1 MRIIEDKTYYKMSK
15 LVELSNLN
23 NHTISF
29 YDKKGLLPNTVSTS
43 KNMKYYPEITIT
55 VLNLIK
61 YFKDNLNFSID
72 YIKELFDYYQIN
84 FENRSDL
91 ILQSIQMLSNEIKNP
106 ILKKDLLNKN
116 IDEAIKLDLLDDKEV
131 YFKTEI
137 EVLDTFNELKKYDVS
152 TELISQYVKT
162 SKNLALLEKEL
173 TNKVLEKNGFL
184 PEVLVLDILN
194 KFKPY
199 IFNRHTILEFKNHP
213 IKNSLND

>member
-1 MRIIEDKTYYKMSK
+1 MKLIENKTYYKMSE

-152 TELISQYVKT
+152 IELISQYVKT

-199 IFNRHTILEFKNHP
+199 IFNRHTILEFK
-213 IKNSLND
+213 KES

>member
-1 MRIIEDKTYYKMSK
+1 MKLIENKTYYKMSE

-72 YIKELFDYYQIN
+72 YIKELFDYYKIN

-199 IFNRHTILEFKNHP
+199 IFNRHTILEFKKE
-213 IKNSLND
+213 IK

>member
-1 MRIIEDKTYYKMSK
+1 MKTIEDKTYYKMSK

-173 TNKVLEKNGFL
+173 TNKVLEKNVFL

-199 IFNRHTILEFKNHP
+199 VFNRHTILEFK
-213 IKNSLND
+213 KES

>member
-1 MRIIEDKTYYKMSK
+1 MKTIEDKTYYKMSK

-173 TNKVLEKNGFL
+173 KNKVLEKNGFL

-199 IFNRHTILEFKNHP
+199 VFNRHTILEFK
-213 IKNSLND
+213 KES

>member
-1 MRIIEDKTYYKMSK
+1 MKIIEDKTYYKMSK

-152 TELISQYVKT
+152 TELMSQYVKT
-162 SKNLALLEKEL
+162 SKSLALLEKEL

-199 IFNRHTILEFKNHP
+199 VFNRHTILEFK
-213 IKNSLND
+213 KES

>member
-1 MRIIEDKTYYKMSK
+1 MKIIEHKNYYKMSE
-15 LVELSNLN
+15 LVDLSALS

-29 YDKKGLLPNTVSTS
+29 YDKKGLLPNTLSTS

-72 YIKELFDYYQIN
+72 YIKELFDYYKIN
-84 FENRSDL
+84 FDDRSDL
-91 ILQSIQMLSNEIKNP
+91 ILQSIQMLSSEIKNP
-106 ILKKDLLNKN
+106 ILKKDLINQN

-137 EVLDTFNELKKYDVS
+137 EVLNTFNELRKYDIS
-152 TELISQYVKT
+152 TELISEYVNT
-162 SKNLALLEKEL
+162 SKKLALLEKEL
-173 TNKVLEKNGFL
+173 TSKVLEKNGYL

-194 KFKPY
+194 SFKPY
-199 IFNRHTILEFKNHP
+199 IFNRHTIIEFK
-213 IKNSLND
+213 KAR

>member
-1 MRIIEDKTYYKMSK
+1 MKIIENKTYYKMSN

-29 YDKKGLLPNTVSTS
+29 YDKKGLLPNTISTS

-173 TNKVLEKNGFL
+173 TNKVFEKDGFL

-199 IFNRHTILEFKNHP
+199 IFNRHTILEFKKE
-213 IKNSLND
+213 IK

>member
-1 MRIIEDKTYYKMSK
+1 MRVKTIEDKTYYKMSK

-199 IFNRHTILEFKNHP
+199 IFNRHTILEFK
-213 IKNSLND
+213 KES

>member
-29 YDKKGLLPNTVSTS
+29 YNKKGLLPNTVSTS

-199 IFNRHTILEFKNHP
+199 VFNRHTILEFK
-213 IKNSLND
+213 KES

>member
-1 MRIIEDKTYYKMSK
+1 MKIIENKNYYKMSQ
-15 LVELSNLN
+15 LVELTNLS

-29 YDKKGLLPNTVSTS
+29 YDKKGLLPNTLSTS

-84 FENRSDL
+84 FDDRSDL
-91 ILQSIQMLSNEIKNP
+91 ILQSIQMLSSEIKNP
-106 ILKKDLLNKN
+106 ILKKDLINQN

-137 EVLDTFNELKKYDVS
+137 EVLNTFNELRKYDIS
-152 TELISQYVKT
+152 TELISEYVNT
-162 SKNLALLEKEL
+162 SKKLALLEKEL
-173 TNKVLEKNGFL
+173 TSKVLEKNGFL

-194 KFKPY
+194 SFKPY
-199 IFNRHTILEFKNHP
+199 IFNRHTIIEFK
-213 IKNSLND
+213 KAK

>member
-1 MRIIEDKTYYKMSK
+1 MKIIEDKTYYKMSK

-106 ILKKDLLNKN
+106 VLKKDLLNKN
-116 IDEAIKLDLLDDKEV
+116 IDEAIKLDLLEDKEV

-173 TNKVLEKNGFL
+173 ASKVLEKVGVL

-199 IFNRHTILEFKNHP
+199 VFNRHTILEFKKENQC
-213 IKNSLND
+213 KQ

>member
-173 TNKVLEKNGFL
+173 TNKVLGKNGFL

-199 IFNRHTILEFKNHP
+199 VFNRHTILEFK
-213 IKNSLND
+213 KES

>member
-1 MRIIEDKTYYKMSK
+1 MKLIENKTYYKMSE

-72 YIKELFDYYQIN
+72 YIKELFDYYKIN

-173 TNKVLEKNGFL
+173 TNKVFEKDGFL

-199 IFNRHTILEFKNHP
+199 IFNRHTILEFKKE
-213 IKNSLND
+213 IK

>member
-1 MRIIEDKTYYKMSK
+1 MKIIENKTYYKMSN

-29 YDKKGLLPNTVSTS
+29 YDKKGLLPNTISTS

-199 IFNRHTILEFKNHP
+199 IFNRHTILEFKKE
-213 IKNSLND
+213 IK

>member
-199 IFNRHTILEFKNHP
+199 IFNRHTILEF
-213 IKNSLND
+213 IKES

>member
-1 MRIIEDKTYYKMSK
+1 MKIIEDKTYYKMSK

-72 YIKELFDYYQIN
+72 YIKELFDYYEIN

-199 IFNRHTILEFKNHP
+199 VFNRHTILEFKKENQC
-213 IKNSLND
+213 KQ

>member
-72 YIKELFDYYQIN
+72 YIKELFDYYEIN

-199 IFNRHTILEFKNHP
+199 IFNRHTILEFK
-213 IKNSLND
+213 KES

>member
-1 MRIIEDKTYYKMSK
+1 MKIIEDKTYYKMSK

-184 PEVLVLDILN
+184 LEVLVLDILN

-199 IFNRHTILEFKNHP
+199 IFNRHTILEF
-213 IKNSLND
+213 IKES

>member
-1 MRIIEDKTYYKMSK
+1 MKIIENKNYYKMSE
-15 LVELSNLN
+15 LVDLTALS

-29 YDKKGLLPNTVSTS
+29 YDKKGLLPNTLSTS

-72 YIKELFDYYQIN
+72 YIKELFDYYKIN
-84 FENRSDL
+84 FDDRSDL
-91 ILQSIQMLSNEIKNP
+91 ILQSIQMLSSEIKNP
-106 ILKKDLLNKN
+106 ILKKDLINQN

-137 EVLDTFNELKKYDVS
+137 EVLNTFNELRKYDIS
-152 TELISQYVKT
+152 TELISEYVNT
-162 SKNLALLEKEL
+162 SKKLALLEKEL
-173 TNKVLEKNGFL
+173 TSKVLEKNGYL

-194 KFKPY
+194 SFKPY
-199 IFNRHTILEFKNHP
+199 IFNRH
-213 IKNSLND
+213 

>member
-1 MRIIEDKTYYKMSK
+1 MKTIEDKTYYKMSK

-199 IFNRHTILEFKNHP
+199 VFNRHTILEFKNHP

>member
-199 IFNRHTILEFKNHP
+199 IFNRHTILEFRKE
-213 IKNSLND
+213 S